1 MLLSQTVMANRLGLT
16 AGYRIMPLLFCAA
29 HVAHSAAGG
38 TLKTLLVRD
47 APSPAVFKATL
58 DGALSHLVQREVSVP
73 RDVL

>member
-1 MLLSQTVMANRLGLT
+1 
-16 AGYRIMPLLFCAA
+16 MPLLFCAA

-38 TLKTLLVRD
+38 TLKRLLVRD
-47 APSPAVFKATL
+47 APSPAVFKATV